1 MLQGLNHLT
10 LAVSDLASSLA
21 FYQQLPGMRLHASWD
36 SGAYLSCGALW
47 LCLSLDEQRRKTP
60 LRKATIPT
68 TPSAWRKKSLPGW
81 WLCWRRRGLRYGKI
95 TAVKGRLTIFST
107 LTAISWSC
115 MWGIWRSGWP
125 PVANAP
131 TRGWS
136 FLIDGL
142 VQLTAG
148 FQRADPQR

>member
-10 LAVSDLASSLA
+10 LAVSDLALSLA
-21 FYQQLPGMRLHASWD
+21 FYQQLPGMRLHARWD
-36 SGAYLSCGALW
+36 RGAYLSCGALW
-47 LCLSLDEQRRKTP
+47 LCLSLDGQRRKTP
-60 LRKATIPT
+60 PQESDYTHYAFSVAEEEFAGVVALLAHAGAEVWKT
-68 TPSAWRKKSLPGW
+68 
-81 WLCWRRRGLRYGKI
+81 
-95 TAVKGRLTIFST
+95 TAVKGRRTIFST

>member
-68 TPSAWRKKSLPGW
+68 TPSAWRKKSLPG
-81 WLCWRRRGLRYGKI
+81 GG
-95 TAVKGRLTIFST
+95 S
-107 LTAISWSC
+107 
-115 MWGIWRSGWP
+115 
-125 PVANAP
+125 
-131 TRGWS
+131 
-136 FLIDGL
+136 
-142 VQLTAG
+142 AG
-148 FQRADPQR
+148 AGGG